1 MSSCLRRSLKPEMF
15 RSFAIWLS
23 SAIFLDLSSDMS
35 IAMEVQPFREWED
48 GGIVPHDFPP
58 THKRTIVESGADGKE
73 TGEKGRV
80 Y

>member
-1 MSSCLRRSLKPEMF
+1 
-15 RSFAIWLS
+15 
-23 SAIFLDLSSDMS
+23 MS

-58 THKRTIVESGADGKE
+58 AHKRTIVESGADGKE